1 MIQTEDIGNI
11 IERNP
16 EVFEGLKDEV
26 IQKFSDWY
34 IHPQNMTIINL
45 FERETRRVKE
55 FRKRDYF
62 SARVI
67 FEHIRWQTLAEDTN
81 IEYKISN
88 NVCSCIVRIVV
99 FMNPDFEGMFRMR
112 SRAVEE
118 EELTI

>member
-1 MIQTEDIGNI
+1 MIIKKDIENI

-26 IQKFSDWY
+26 IQKFTDWY

-67 FEHIRWQTLAEDTN
+67 FEHIRWQTLAEDTD

-88 NVCSCIVRIVV
+88 NVCSCIVRVVV

-112 SRAVEE
+112 SRVVEE
-118 EELTI
+118 EATI